1 VTVIGVTA
9 LLPRLEPHRTREDPM
24 EHLSPLDALFLDTE
38 DEDRHASLAIASVAV
53 VAGPAP
59 SHAEFVDAVRGR
71 LPLVPRYRQKAR
83 QLPFDL
89 GQPVWIDDPTFDLA
103 YHVRR
108 TALPAPGDEAALCRL
123 IGRIMSQR
131 LDRDRPLWECWVV
144 EGLAEGRWAILT
156 KVHHC
161 MADGVSGNELYRLV
175 FDASPVPSEPV
186 EDTRL
191 PAPEPTTARL
201 ALDAIGDLVRN
212 PVEQVRLLARGLSAP
227 SVLVGMTAQTVQGLA
242 RLAGALVPVASSSLV
257 GPIGQQRRYG
267 LARVS
272 LADIAAVAK
281 AHRVTINDVVLAAA
295 SGAFRAQLQRDGD
308 EPAADTVRALVPV
321 STRAKGDENV
331 IDNRISMML
340 PLLPVDVADP
350 VTRLRTVH
358 RRMRALKADKEAE
371 AGATMLA
378 LARQQPFAPISWL
391 IRLAARLPQ
400 RSIVT
405 VTTNVP
411 GPRQPLYALG
421 RRIIE
426 ILPYVPIA
434 IRLRTGIAALTYD
447 GQLVLGVTTDY
458 DTGPD
463 PTTLAHAIA
472 DGIAELKAAPPTP
485 DAPAPRADAPVPA
498 TKATATK
505 ATGTK
510 APGARASVAKARG
523 AKATGAKTS
532 ATKATAA
539 RTPAPKKAS
548 RKAAT
553 KTVDG
558 ARRAAPA
565 AGRRPVPARTRSGT
579 NG

>member
-1 VTVIGVTA
+1 M
-9 LLPRLEPHRTREDPM
+9 EDPM
-24 EHLSPLDALFLDTE
+24 EHMSPLDALFLDAE

-53 VAGPAP
+53 VEGPAP
-59 SHAEFVDAVRGR
+59 SHAEFMDLVRGR
-71 LPLVPRYRQKAR
+71 LPLVPRYRQKAH

-89 GQPVWIDDPTFDLA
+89 GQPVWVDDARFDLA

-161 MADGVSGNELYRLV
+161 MADGVSGNELYRIV
-175 FDASPVPSEPV
+175 FDASPVPSEPMQ
-186 EDTRL
+186 DTRQST
-191 PAPEPTTARL
+191 PEPTTLRL
-201 ALDAIGDLVRN
+201 ALDAIGDLVRS

-227 SVLVGMTAQTVQGLA
+227 SILVGMTAQTARGLA

-267 LARVS
+267 LARLS
-272 LADIAAVAK
+272 LADVAAVAK
-281 AHRVTINDVVLAAA
+281 AHHVTINDVVLAGA
-295 SGAFRAQLQRDGD
+295 STAFRAILRHDGQ
-308 EPAADTVRALVPV
+308 EPGADTVRALVPV
-321 STRAKGDENV
+321 STRARGDEGV

-358 RRMRALKADKEAE
+358 QRLRASKVNNEAE
-371 AGATMLA
+371 AGASMIA
-378 LARQQPFAPISWL
+378 LAHYEPFAPISWL

-447 GQLVLGVTTDY
+447 GQLVVGVTTDY

-463 PTTLAHAIA
+463 PTMVARAIA
-472 DGIAELKAAPPTP
+472 DGITELKAREPAAE
-485 DAPAPRADAPVPA
+485 APASAA
-498 TKATATK
+498 
-505 ATGTK
+505 K
-510 APGARASVAKARG
+510 APAAKARA
-523 AKATGAKTS
+523 AK
-532 ATKATAA
+532 
-539 RTPAPKKAS
+539 
-548 RKAAT
+548 
-553 KTVDG
+553 
-558 ARRAAPA
+558 APA
-565 AGRRPVPARTRSGT
+565 AKAPAARIPAPTKAGRKASTKAVPGHQL
-579 NG
+579 